1 MTAAEN
7 GTRAAA
13 DTAATPVLS
22 IEGRRAGYGK
32 KEVVHGVDL
41 ALNDREILLM
51 LGHNG
56 AGKTTLVATVF
67 GLIRAAAG
75 RVLFQGADITARK
88 PAENVASGIAYVP
101 QGHGIFRSLSVRANL
116 ELGAFAVAD
125 KARSDEHTSELQP
138 LMRLSYAVFC

>member
-22 IEGRRAGYGK
+22 IEGLRAGYGK

-56 AGKTTLVATVF
+56 AGTKPLVATVF
-67 GLIRAAAG
+67 GPLRAAAR
-75 RVLFQGADITARK
+75 RVRFQGADIPERK
-88 PAENVASGIAYVP
+88 PSGK
-101 QGHGIFRSLSVRANL
+101 
-116 ELGAFAVAD
+116 FA
-125 KARSDEHTSELQP
+125 ARNPHDP
-138 LMRLSYAVFC
+138 